1 MVDCEV
7 VPESRRVE
15 RRLKFSREVAE
26 IQPEVAKISGAGEG
40 RARRA
45 TKLIVYIPDTLVAAG
60 CIS

>member
-1 MVDCEV
+1 V
-7 VPESRRVE
+7 VPESRRVD
-15 RRLKFSREVAE
+15 RRLKFSQEVTE

-40 RARRA
+40 RARVEL